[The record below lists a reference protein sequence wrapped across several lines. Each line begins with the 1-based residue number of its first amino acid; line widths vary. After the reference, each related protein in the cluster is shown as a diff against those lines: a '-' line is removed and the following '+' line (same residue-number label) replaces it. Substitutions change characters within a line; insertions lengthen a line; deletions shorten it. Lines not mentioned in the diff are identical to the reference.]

1 DACLPAPPACDA
13 HLVSPLWQPPSRPP
27 RDPSAHGRV
36 PHKPRSV
43 KSALP
48 SPPPQP
54 AASPQP
60 PSPRSWRRRDC
71 VGRGRRGRRAGAAA
85 GARLRAGLP
94 GDGSQIRLLS
104 PLTERI
110 QGLWRA
116 LRTREPSPCL
126 SRATRTAASRE
137 ESFFSVAPAIRS
149 PPGGPPSAVRS
160 DRSSTIRQSS
170 SGFRVSPP
178 CRSTDERFLSA
189 VCPVHR

>member
-1 DACLPAPPACDA
+1 PLDACLPAPPACDA

-110 QGLWRA
+110 QD
-116 LRTREPSPCL
+116 
-126 SRATRTAASRE
+126 
-137 ESFFSVAPAIRS
+137 SFFCLQLLYTAS
-149 PPGGPPSAVRS
+149 
-160 DRSSTIRQSS
+160 
-170 SGFRVSPP
+170 
-178 CRSTDERFLSA
+178 L
-189 VCPVHR
+189 